1 MHHLTPTAR
10 RYAKPVERPRRTAAI
25 VVLALAAACL
35 APSAALGAS
44 TACRSERGA
53 FKLRAS
59 QLSCR
64 NGRVVQRAYLASP
77 ACLRPCFV
85 TALGRTW
92 RCDARVLSRSR
103 AGRFVHGRVLCRDSA
118 NVGRFARWEY
128 RGVGA

>member
-1 MHHLTPTAR
+1 MR
-10 RYAKPVERPRRTAAI
+10 RYPEPVERVRHIAPI
-25 VVLALAAACL
+25 VLLALAAACL

-53 FKLRAS
+53 FKLRTS

-64 NGRVVQRAYLASP
+64 SGRVVQRAYLTSP
-77 ACLRPCFV
+77 ACIRPCFV

-92 RCDARVLSRSR
+92 RCDARVVGGSQ
-103 AGRFVHGRVLCRDSA
+103 AGRLVHGRVLCRDAA